1 MIDMELVKDLIHKHG
16 VRFRKNGIGQIHVI
30 DLNEEFILDLIDSRI
45 EFEYQTPHFVIFV
58 GRIGCKVSQ
67 NEGGLVLNFPTGSIT
82 IPKGFPDGKVII
94 APF

>member
-1 MIDMELVKDLIHKHG
+1 MIDMELVKHLIDKHG
-16 VRFRKNGIGQIHVI
+16 VCFHENGIGQVHVI

-58 GRIGCKVSQ
+58 GRFGCKVSR
-67 NEGGLVLNFPTGSIT
+67 NEGGLTLDFPTGRIT